1 MASCLLSE
9 GNMQFM
15 ELNLNQDIARETV
28 AKLSNKGL
36 KPEEITGE
44 MVLNQDLGID
54 SLQFIRLILEI
65 ERRSSRRIFNVQ
77 VIAQIKTFNDL
88 CAVVAAR

>member
-1 MASCLLSE
+1 
-9 GNMQFM
+9 MQFM
-15 ELNLNQDIARETV
+15 EINLNQDIARETV

-65 ERRSSRRIFNVQ
+65 ERRSSRRIFSVQ

>member
-1 MASCLLSE
+1 LDSCLLSE
-9 GNMQFM
+9 GNMQLM
-15 ELNLNQDIARETV
+15 ELSLDQELARETV

-88 CAVVAAR
+88 CAAVAAR

>member
-1 MASCLLSE
+1 MALSPD
-9 GNMQFM
+9 Q
-15 ELNLNQDIARETV
+15 ELARETV
-28 AKLSNKGL
+28 ARLSNKGL
-36 KPEEITGE
+36 KPEEIKGE

-65 ERRSSRRIFNVQ
+65 EKKSARRIFTVQ

-88 CAVVAAR
+88 CAAVGAP